1 MNKLI
6 VDDTFYLSK
15 GDIFLLNKGKNYD
28 IDYLINKA
36 KEKEPSLIISSLKNK
51 DVKHIKNINKYLNNY
66 LKSLKIHPTIIG
78 VTGSNGKT
86 STTTIIYKILKSLN
100 KKVMLIGTNGVYVD
114 SLNLKVRNTTIS
126 NLSIHYLI
134 NKYLDNDSY
143 LIMELSSQGY
153 ERVKNIKFDYIIYTN
168 LDNEHLDYHKTMKK
182 YFKAKIKILNLVKNK
197 ENLII
202 NKDDYY
208 GKKLIIKY
216 KKASFYSLKDLNIIS
231 NNPISF
237 IYKNKEINSLLT
249 SDFNIYNLY
258 SSYLLLNKILKEEFI
273 DKFKIIESING
284 RNNLINYKNNK
295 IIIDYAHTPKSVDN
309 ISKFYKSLSPNNLYI
324 ILGFGGNKDIKKRSI
339 ILDNALKYT
348 NNIII
353 TEDNSRNEEF
363 INIIKT
369 SLQKETNNLIIIQNR
384 KEAIRYGILLL
395 KDNDTLLILGKG
407 NEEYIL
413 KNNKM
418 ITHSDYKE
426 VIKWI
431 N

>member
-51 DVKHIKNINKYLNNY
+51 NVKHIKNINKYLNNY
-66 LKSLKIHPTIIG
+66 LNSLKIHPTIIG

-100 KKVMLIGTNGVYVD
+100 KKVMLIGTNGVYVN

-153 ERVKNIKFDYIIYTN
+153 ERVKNIKFDYIIFTN
-168 LDNEHLDYHKTMKK
+168 LDNEHLDYHKTMNN
-182 YFKAKIKILNLVKNK
+182 YFKAKIKILNLIKNE

-208 GKKLIIKY
+208 GKKLINKY
-216 KKASFYSLKDLNIIS
+216 KKASFYSLK
-231 NNPISF
+231 
-237 IYKNKEINSLLT
+237 
-249 SDFNIYNLY
+249 
-258 SSYLLLNKILKEEFI
+258 
-273 DKFKIIESING
+273 
-284 RNNLINYKNNK
+284 
-295 IIIDYAHTPKSVDN
+295 
-309 ISKFYKSLSPNNLYI
+309 
-324 ILGFGGNKDIKKRSI
+324 
-339 ILDNALKYT
+339 
-348 NNIII
+348 
-353 TEDNSRNEEF
+353 
-363 INIIKT
+363 
-369 SLQKETNNLIIIQNR
+369 
-384 KEAIRYGILLL
+384 
-395 KDNDTLLILGKG
+395 
-407 NEEYIL
+407 
-413 KNNKM
+413 
-418 ITHSDYKE
+418 
-426 VIKWI
+426 
-431 N
+431 

>member
-6 VDDTFYLSK
+6 VDDTLYLSK

-28 IDYLINKA
+28 VNYLINKA

-51 DVKHIKNINKYLNNY
+51 EIKHINNIKKYLKNYINN
-66 LKSLKIHPTIIG
+66 LNIHPTIIG

-86 STTTIIYKILKSLN
+86 STTTIIYNILKHLN
-100 KKVMLIGTNGVYVD
+100 KKVMLIGTNGVYFE
-114 SLNLKVRNTTIS
+114 SINLKTRNTTIS

-153 ERVKNIKFDYIIYTN
+153 ERIKNIKFDYIIYTN
-168 LDNEHLDYHKTMKK
+168 LDNEHLDYHKTMNN

-197 ENLII
+197 KNLII

-208 GKKLIIKY
+208 GNKLIKKY
-216 KKASFYSLKDLNIIS
+216 KDATFYSLQDIQILN

-237 IYKNKEINSLLT
+237 IYKNKEIKTLLT
-249 SDFNIYNLY
+249 SDFNIYNIF

-273 DKFKIIESING
+273 DKFLLIKAIKG
-284 RNNLINYKNNK
+284 RNNLIKYKSNK
-295 IIIDYAHTPKSVDN
+295 IIIDYAHTPKSVEN
-309 ISKFYKSLSPNNLYI
+309 IVKFYKSLNPSNLYV

-339 ILDNALKYT
+339 ILKNALNYT

-363 INIIKT
+363 INIIKS
-369 SLQKETNNLIIIQNR
+369 SLKEETNNLIIIQNR
-384 KEAIRYGILLL
+384 KEAIRYAISLL
-395 KDNDTLLILGKG
+395 KENDTLLILGKG
-407 NEEYIL
+407 NEEFIL

-418 ITHSDYKE
+418 IKHSDYKE
-426 VIKWI
+426 VTKWI

>member
-51 DVKHIKNINKYLNNY
+51 NVKHIKNINKYLNNY
-66 LKSLKIHPTIIG
+66 LNSLKIHPTIIG

-100 KKVMLIGTNGVYVD
+100 KKVMLIGTNGVYVN

-153 ERVKNIKFDYIIYTN
+153 ERVKNIKFDYIIFTN
-168 LDNEHLDYHKTMKK
+168 LDNEHLDYHKTMNN
-182 YFKAKIKILNLVKNK
+182 YFKAKIKILNLIKNE

-208 GKKLIIKY
+208 GKKLINKY
-216 KKASFYSLKDLNIIS
+216 KKASFYSLK
-231 NNPISF
+231 
-237 IYKNKEINSLLT
+237 Y
-249 SDFNIYNLY
+249 
-258 SSYLLLNKILKEEFI
+258 
-273 DKFKIIESING
+273 
-284 RNNLINYKNNK
+284 
-295 IIIDYAHTPKSVDN
+295 
-309 ISKFYKSLSPNNLYI
+309 
-324 ILGFGGNKDIKKRSI
+324 
-339 ILDNALKYT
+339 
-348 NNIII
+348 
-353 TEDNSRNEEF
+353 
-363 INIIKT
+363 
-369 SLQKETNNLIIIQNR
+369 
-384 KEAIRYGILLL
+384 
-395 KDNDTLLILGKG
+395 
-407 NEEYIL
+407 
-413 KNNKM
+413 
-418 ITHSDYKE
+418 
-426 VIKWI
+426 
-431 N
+431 

>member
-66 LKSLKIHPTIIG
+66 INSLKIHPTIIG

-182 YFKAKIKILNLVKNK
+182 YFNAKIKILNLVKNK

-208 GKKLIIKY
+208 GKKLINKY

-284 RNNLINYKNNK
+284 RNNLFNNKNNK

-324 ILGFGGNKDIKKRSI
+324 IIGFGGNKDIKKRSI

-348 NNIII
+348 NNIIM

-369 SLQKETNNLIIIQNR
+369 SLKKETNNLIIIQNR
-384 KEAIRYGILLL
+384 KEAIRYGISLL
-395 KDNDTLLILGKG
+395 KGNDTLLILGKG

-426 VIKWI
+426 VTILI